1 MMRIIVSLKN
11 PAQCGGRR
19 QTACSLTLTSPEVE
33 RLLDAIRDD
42 AKLSQL
48 YGKLMEVY
56 VK

>member
-1 MMRIIVSLKN
+1 MRIIVSLKN